1 MPIAVAD
8 PQLRHRAEA
17 AGARLPPLQVAAER
31 VAATVVQGIHGRR
44 RVGQGDSFWQ
54 YRNYEFGDSATQ
66 IDWRQSARSQRLF
79 VRQNEWEAA
88 QTVWLWRDASPS
100 MRYGSDKSVQPKID
114 RAELL
119 LVALTSLLVRAGERV
134 ALLGSGQPPTF
145 GRFAVERM
153 TELVM
158 RREGSLGNL
167 PAVERL
173 PRHARVVL
181 FGDFLA
187 PLAEID
193 AIVRG
198 LATAGLKG
206 HLVQVIDPAE
216 IALPFTGR
224 VLFEGL
230 EGEAPLLV
238 SRVETIR
245 EAYRER
251 FALHSAGLADVA
263 RAAGWTHATH
273 HTDWP
278 PHQALLAL
286 YGALTQREGP

>member
-1 MPIAVAD
+1 MPVAVAD

-17 AGARLPPLQVAAER
+17 AAARLPPLQVAAER

-54 YRNYEFGDSATQ
+54 FRNYEFGDAATQ

-88 QTVWLWRDASPS
+88 QSVWLWRDASPS
-100 MRYGSDKSVQPKID
+100 MRYASAKAVPSKID

-119 LVALTSLLVRAGERV
+119 LVALASLLVRAGERV
-134 ALLGSGQPPTF
+134 ALLGSGQPPAF
-145 GRFAVERM
+145 GRFAVERIAA
-153 TELVM
+153 LAG
-158 RREGSLGNL
+158 RRDGALGNL
-167 PAVERL
+167 PALERL

-181 FGDFLA
+181 FGDFLS
-187 PLAEID
+187 PLPEVD
-193 AIVRG
+193 GIVRG

-216 IALPFTGR
+216 IALPFAGR

-230 EGEAPLLV
+230 EGETPLLV
-238 SRVETIR
+238 SRVETVR

-251 FALHSAGLADVA
+251 FALHTAGLADIA
-263 RAAGWTHATH
+263 RGVGWTHAVH